1 MSGQLHLTITT
12 PSRLLVDLDG
22 VRSLRASDASGSFG
36 ILPGH
41 VNLVTVLP
49 ASVIEWRGTDG
60 EWQYCAVRGGVFSV
74 SDGNRVVVACRQ
86 GVLGRDLA
94 SLESEVRRAGIAE
107 TDADRR
113 ARVEQT
119 RLHAQ
124 AVRRLLQYLVPRR
137 GGDAGFKQV
146 LGGDL

>member
-1 MSGQLHLTITT
+1 MTAQLHLTIAT
-12 PSRLLVDLDG
+12 PSRLLVDREDVG
-22 VRSLRASDASGSFG
+22 SLRASDASGSFG

-41 VNLVTVLP
+41 ADLVTVLP
-49 ASVIEWRGTDG
+49 ASVVEWRGSDG
-60 EWQYCAVRGGVFSV
+60 AWQYCAVRGGVFSV
-74 SDGNRVVVACRQ
+74 SDGDKVVVACRQ

-94 SLESEVRRAGIAE
+94 GLETEVRRAGIAE

-137 GGDAGFKQV
+137 GGEAGFNQA
-146 LGGDL
+146 LGGDF